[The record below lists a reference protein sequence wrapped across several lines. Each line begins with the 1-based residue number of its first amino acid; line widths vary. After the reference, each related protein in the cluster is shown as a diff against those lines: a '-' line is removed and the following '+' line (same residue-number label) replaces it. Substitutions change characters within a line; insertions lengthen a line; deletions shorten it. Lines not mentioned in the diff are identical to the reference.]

1 MDRSPRTMVLTRD
14 QELWGVA
21 LWVEKNHGDG
31 GPFYIA
37 SQVERLAS
45 KGDEAGVAMWRT
57 VADRFDQL
65 RQSLDDSSSN

>member
-1 MDRSPRTMVLTRD
+1 MDRAPRTMVLTRD

-21 LWVEKNHGDG
+21 LWVEKNHGEDG
-31 GPFYIA
+31 TSYIA

-45 KGDEAGVAMWRT
+45 EGDEAGVAMWRT

-65 RQSLDDSSSN
+65 RQCLDEPSSN